1 MHWKPEFGK
10 IDERQ
15 RQVIKSSV
23 ESIQS
28 KKGIHTIP
36 WISGYAGNGKSV
48 VLIYIL
54 ENIAD
59 QKPSASIAFITYT
72 NALKDLVKASLL
84 PKHQNRVEVMTH
96 TSFLTKKESYDYVFV
111 DEIQDLTAAHLQS
124 INKYAGRVVYAGDFA
139 QTIYPDKSPISE
151 SILEELFD
159 IEEHKLTKM
168 YRLTKKVAS
177 IVGKLIKNAF
187 SFGLETGLQK
197 EIPIRFFR
205 FGSQDEEFEWL
216 WGESQ
221 NFSKVGQ
228 PSAILFPSSRSIS
241 EFLDFIAEK
250 YDLGR
255 IPSRMKGPDPY
266 QKINEYLSK
275 VPEEVSLQYFGKG
288 SGSDSLT
295 NSRNQRYVF
304 LTTYYSAKGL
314 DFRAV
319 FVPSLTPDLWLAT
332 ADAKVVDPEIE
343 SKVLFVALTR
353 CREALFLSYSGNKP
367 HKLVAKLGLE
377 PVDYEAEDF

>member
-23 ESIQS
+23 E
-28 KKGIHTIP
+28 GIKSRTGSHSIP

-59 QKPSASIAFITYT
+59 LNPSASIAFITYT
-72 NALKDLVKASLL
+72 NALKDLVKSSLL

-96 TSFLTKKESYDYVFV
+96 TAFLAKKETYDYVFV
-111 DEIQDLTAAHLQS
+111 DEIQDLTATHLQS
-124 INKYAGRVVYAGDFA
+124 INKNATRVVYAGDFA
-139 QTIYPDKSPISE
+139 QTIYPDKSPVSE
-151 SILEELFD
+151 SELEVLFD
-159 IEEHKLTKM
+159 IEQHKLTKM

-205 FGSQDEEFEWL
+205 FDSQDEEFEWL
-216 WGESQ
+216 WEEAQ
-221 NFSKVGQ
+221 NFSKIGE

-241 EFLDFIAEK
+241 EFLKFIAEK
-250 YDLGR
+250 YDLGK
-255 IPSRMKGPDPY
+255 IPPRTKGPDPY
-266 QKINEYLSK
+266 EKINNFLTK
-275 VPEEVSLQYFGKG
+275 IPEEVSLQYFGKG
-288 SGSDSLT
+288 SGSESLT

-319 FVPSLTPDLWLAT
+319 FVPNLTPDLWLAT
-332 ADAKVVDPEIE
+332 SDAKDADPDIE

-353 CREALFLSYSGNKP
+353 CRESLFLSYNGNKP
-367 HKLVAKLGLE
+367 HKLVEKLDLK
-377 PVDYEAEDF
+377 PTKYEAEDY

>member
-151 SILEELFD
+151 SNLEELFD

>member
-1 MHWKPEFGK
+1 MHWKPEFAK

-23 ESIQS
+23 ANIQS
-28 KKGIHTIP
+28 KTGSHTIP

-59 QKPSASIAFITYT
+59 QNPSASIAFITYT

-96 TSFLTKKESYDYVFV
+96 TSFLGKKESYDYVFV

-124 INKYAGRVVYAGDFA
+124 INKYAERVVYAGDFA
-139 QTIYPDKSPISE
+139 QTIYPDKSPVSE
-151 SILEELFD
+151 SDLEKLFD

-197 EIPIRFFR
+197 EIPIRLFR
-205 FGSQDEEFEWL
+205 FESQEEEFEWL
-216 WGESQ
+216 WEESQ
-221 NFSKVGQ
+221 NYSQVGQ

-241 EFLDFIAEK
+241 EFLKFISEK
-250 YDLGR
+250 YGLGK

-266 QKINEYLSK
+266 QKINEFLSE

-288 SGSDSLT
+288 SGSESLT
-295 NSRNQRYVF
+295 SSRNQRYVF

-319 FVPSLTPDLWLAT
+319 FVPNLTPDLWLAT
-332 ADAKVVDPEIE
+332 ADAKDVDPDIE

-367 HKLVAKLGLE
+367 HKLVTKLDLE